1 MPSPHTSPPL
11 QRRLSRRGHLV
22 ARGRLSIALL
32 LALGALV
39 GAARTARADE
49 PRAEFRLGD
58 RDTPHVDVPFH
69 LDLLIE
75 GFDEKPQP
83 DVPKLEIANARVT
96 FVAAQPNVSR
106 GIQIINGRRSDFV
119 KVTWVLR
126 WQVEPHKEGRM
137 RIPGL
142 TVTQGARRVTTEP
155 AEADVDTIP
164 TSDTMKLSLA
174 LPARPIFVGETVPV
188 TLTWLFRGQPV
199 DDPRWAIPLMMTDAF
214 TVSGPPVSG
223 PPSGGSRK
231 VLTFPAGDKELQ
243 LPYSVDQ
250 VDQGGVSYNR
260 LTTTFFLAPRKV
272 GKLEVPASAVVVAL
286 PVGRADFFGNA
297 PSRMFRA
304 LDVPRTLEVKPLPET
319 DRPNNFAGAVGEQ
332 FSIDV
337 QTSRSVVKLGEPV
350 ELAIR
355 VKSNQRLD
363 TLALGRLDG
372 DGGLPRDKFTVP
384 AEPPTGELS
393 DDGKTKTF
401 KVTAQVIGPATE
413 VPAIAFSYFDPARAA
428 YQTIRSEP
436 IALSVAAGS
445 VVGAGDVVAARPT
458 APAGN
463 AQGARAQGPGGM
475 DLDGAL
481 VDAELALSS
490 PDRQADRPLG
500 GAALWLLVG
509 LLYAVPLALLGMR
522 TYQLRTQRQ
531 REDAAEVRA
540 ARRRVEEL
548 LDRAGS
554 APAREIAGP
563 LAAALRELARATG
576 PATSQA
582 NESTGDGGLLAR
594 LETES
599 FSQHAAAVPLS
610 ADLRSDAAGLLRRWV
625 TEARRT
631 RKTRTA
637 AALVVGLGL
646 GFGGVPA
653 ARAEPAPAAAAA
665 QPVAIAP
672 PASGARPPTAA
683 PASAEPGLAGPLADA
698 RAAYRE
704 AMQVTGN
711 ASARKAAFSRAA
723 AAFGEAVRALPDRPE
738 LLTDWGNAALAAGDL
753 ATATLA
759 YRRALAIDGGN
770 VRARHNLA
778 WLRGRQSD
786 AFRPLAGGATDT
798 LLFFHAWTRAK
809 KLVVGGVAFAIAILL
824 IIPWSG
830 RRRRAGLAMLPLA
843 VWLAMLASVVIED
856 RRPDDA
862 VVMDDVVLRA
872 ADSAGAPAALPQ
884 ALPRGVE
891 VTVLERRDAWTKV
904 RLAGGVVGW
913 LPAGAVERVAR

>member
-1 MPSPHTSPPL
+1 MQSPHDAPHH
-11 QRRLSRRGHLV
+11 RRTPSRRGQ
-22 ARGRLSIALL
+22 IALVIAL
-32 LALGALV
+32 CALIGRAPLAH
-39 GAARTARADE
+39 ADQ

-75 GFDEKPQP
+75 GFDEHPQP
-83 DVPKLEIANARVT
+83 DVPKLEIPNARVT

-137 RIPGL
+137 RIPAV
-142 TVTQGARRVTTEP
+142 TVTQGPRKVTTEP
-155 AEADVDTIP
+155 AEAEVDTIP

-174 LPARPIFVGETVPV
+174 LPERPIFVGETVPV
-188 TLTWLFRGQPV
+188 TLTWLFRSQPV
-199 DDPRWAIPLMMTDAF
+199 DDPRWAIPLMTMDAF
-214 TVSGPPVSG
+214 TVSGPPA
-223 PPSGGSRK
+223 GGSRK
-231 VLTFPAGDKELQ
+231 ALTFPAGGKELQ

-272 GKLEVPASAVVVAL
+272 GKLDVPASAVVVAL

-401 KVTAQVIGPATE
+401 KVTAQVTGPATE

-436 IALSVAAGS
+436 IALSVGAGS
-445 VVGAGDVVAARPT
+445 VVGAGDVVAARP
-458 APAGN
+458 AGGGS
-463 AQGARAQGPGGM
+463 AQGARSRAPGSP

-490 PDRQADRPLG
+490 PERQTDRPLA

-509 LLYAVPLALLGMR
+509 LLYAVPLTILGGR
-522 TYQLRTQRQ
+522 SYQLRTRSQ
-531 REDAAEVRA
+531 REDAAELRA

-554 APAREIAGP
+554 APAREVAGP
-563 LAAALRELARATG
+563 LAAALRELARAAG
-576 PATSQA
+576 QLGDPSPGAVRA
-582 NESTGDGGLLAR
+582 ESLGDGGLLAR

-599 FSQHAAAVPLS
+599 FSPQAASVPLS

-625 TEARRT
+625 SEARRT
-631 RKTRTA
+631 RKPRHARAA
-637 AALVVGLGL
+637 AALAVGLGL
-646 GFGGVPA
+646 GLGGLPD
-653 ARAEPAPAAAAA
+653 ARAETGPAGAAPPTAQASPAPGAA
-665 QPVAIAP
+665 PT
-672 PASGARPPTAA
+672 SGARPAA
-683 PASAEPGLAGPLADA
+683 TTVPGIAGAIDDA

-704 AMQVTGN
+704 AMQLTGN
-711 ASARKAAFSRAA
+711 ASARKAAFARAA
-723 AAFGEAVRALPDRPE
+723 AAFGEAVRAMPDRPE
-738 LLTDWGNAALAAGDL
+738 LLTDWGNAALGAGDL

-778 WLRGRQSD
+778 WLRSQRAD
-786 AFRPLAGGATDT
+786 AFRPIAGGAADT
-798 LLFFHAWTRAK
+798 LLFFHTWTRAK
-809 KLVVGGVAFAIAILL
+809 KLVAGSVAFAIAILL
-824 IIPWSG
+824 MVPWSG
-830 RRRRAGLAMLPLA
+830 RRRGRFGLALLPLA
-843 VWLAMLASVVIED
+843 VWIAMLVSVVAED

-884 ALPRGVE
+884 PLPRGVE

-904 RLAGGVVGW
+904 RLAGGIAGW
-913 LPAGAVERVAR
+913 LPAGAVERIAH